1 MASHILFDF
10 FGTLVAY
17 DPAAPGLDFG
27 SSYLLLREMG
37 SELDYDQYLKSWSA
51 VESRFDRQARRTGR
65 EFAMRD
71 LITEFLSLS
80 LCRVPAM
87 GETDAMVGAF
97 RADWRACVCYLPGL
111 EDLLTELSSRYRLAI
126 VSNTM
131 DPDLVPALLET
142 MGVRRYFD
150 AVFLSVTTGWR
161 KPHPRI
167 FTAVLGELGI
177 DASDAVFVG
186 DSYRPDYEGPTR
198 QGIRSFL
205 IDPEQLSAAPDHA
218 RLESIFDLPAA
229 LDGR

>member
-10 FGTLVAY
+10 FGTLVGY
-17 DPAAPGLDFG
+17 EPADPGLDFG
-27 SSYLLLREMG
+27 PSYRLLRELG
-37 SELDYDQYLKSWSA
+37 SELEYGQYLKSWSA

-80 LCRVPAM
+80 LCRVPTA

-97 RADWRACVCYLPGL
+97 RADWRTCVCYLPGL
-111 EDLLTELSSRYRLAI
+111 EDLLADLNSRYRLAI

-131 DPDLVPALLET
+131 DPDLVPSLLES
-142 MGVRRYFD
+142 MGVRQYFD

-167 FTAVLGELGI
+167 FATVLAELGI

-205 IDPEQLSAAPDHA
+205 IDPGQLSDVPEQA
-218 RLESIFDLPAA
+218 RLVSIFDLPAA
-229 LDGR
+229 L